1 MLILKTSCSFSV
13 LTIKALMRKKI
24 DSFMISVIEFWA
36 MKDEKT
42 TSGVATN
49 ASSTTIMVETK
60 AYS

>member
-1 MLILKTSCSFSV
+1 
-13 LTIKALMRKKI
+13 MRKKI